1 MWAIPVMTTQ
11 PITLVTMEQATSEAS
26 VTSFMEEVLIRTGW
40 QLDRV
45 RRRSSH
51 LNPPDYWTLFEVS
64 IKKDEETRKLRMVAR
79 GAFDETAWEKVRGR
93 LERHGGDRICDPIEG
108 VGYPRVFPDSQHAYW
123 FYPFDPTMPNLPSAN
138 DPATMAAVLLGLDED
153 AAQAFAAAGRLNIE
167 RVRYVPEVGAILR
180 YTIDTGAGSITMYG
194 KVQPGERG
202 LRTHRIVDGLWQAA
216 KKYEG
221 LLYLPRPL
229 GYVHELGLLLEE
241 SIPGKPVGGNRLST
255 EFGLAAYAAAEAV
268 AVIHESGVAGDGT
281 IRIEDELS
289 RLDNV
294 TQQFAQVNPK
304 AHFLLNDLIAHMRDH
319 VRAAAEEELL
329 PTHGDLKYDQ
339 FMHHNGK
346 LTLLDF
352 DYFAMAETSYDLGK
366 FCAYLIPSAPR
377 DWEETI
383 AAEESRVIFLQ
394 RYRELRPYATLQ
406 RFAIYEALQ
415 LALRSMAFM
424 WAQSSGWE
432 RASETFLVMAFE
444 RLKSRLPESTP
455 SELTG

>member
-1 MWAIPVMTTQ
+1 
-11 PITLVTMEQATSEAS
+11 
-26 VTSFMEEVLIRTGW
+26 
-40 QLDRV
+40 
-45 RRRSSH
+45 
-51 LNPPDYWTLFEVS
+51 
-64 IKKDEETRKLRMVAR
+64 
-79 GAFDETAWEKVRGR
+79 
-93 LERHGGDRICDPIEG
+93 
-108 VGYPRVFPDSQHAYW
+108 
-123 FYPFDPTMPNLPSAN
+123 
-138 DPATMAAVLLGLDED
+138 
-153 AAQAFAAAGRLNIE
+153 
-167 RVRYVPEVGAILR
+167 
-180 YTIDTGAGSITMYG
+180 
-194 KVQPGERG
+194 
-202 LRTHRIVDGLWQAA
+202 LRTYQIVDGLWQAA

-268 AVIHESGVAGDGT
+268 AVIHESAVAGDGT

-289 RLDNV
+289 RLDRV

-304 AHFLLNDLIAHMRDH
+304 AHFLLNDLITHMRNH

-383 AAEESRVIFLQ
+383 AAEETRVIFLQ

-444 RLKSRLPESTP
+444 RLKSRLPATGR
-455 SELTG
+455 SELAG